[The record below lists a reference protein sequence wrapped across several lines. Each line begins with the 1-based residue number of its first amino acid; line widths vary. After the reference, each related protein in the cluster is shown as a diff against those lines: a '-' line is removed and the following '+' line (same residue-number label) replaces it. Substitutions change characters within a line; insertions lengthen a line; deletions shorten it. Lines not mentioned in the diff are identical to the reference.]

1 MVFTQLCLNSPWL
14 PPVPASADCAGHR
27 AEHPRCRQLAG
38 LHVSCGW
45 ARALLRAVQQEGL
58 QQLAGIASL
67 SSQPASCFLLLIHP
81 PLLPLI
87 PPAATCTCACCAT
100 RSCTACPSTRWTQT
114 RCCRQAASVLLL
126 RCWHLFTRC
135 ALLSALVAGFATA
148 CCFAASVLCTPHFA
162 TATLLPSQWPCPQER
177 RMDLAHS
184 AAVVLDRHNLV
195 KYDRRSGNLQATD
208 LGRCGYVAR
217 CSRERQPA

>member
-1 MVFTQLCLNSPWL
+1 MAAACPCICRLCWAPCRTSAM
-14 PPVPASADCAGHR
+14 PPA
-27 AEHPRCRQLAG
+27 
-38 LHVSCGW
+38 GW
-45 ARALLRAVQQEGL
+45 ATRKLRLGTGTPTCSAAGGFAAAGGSW
-58 QQLAGIASL
+58 AGIASL

-81 PLLPLI
+81 PTPSLI

-126 RCWHLFTRC
+126 RCWHLVTRC